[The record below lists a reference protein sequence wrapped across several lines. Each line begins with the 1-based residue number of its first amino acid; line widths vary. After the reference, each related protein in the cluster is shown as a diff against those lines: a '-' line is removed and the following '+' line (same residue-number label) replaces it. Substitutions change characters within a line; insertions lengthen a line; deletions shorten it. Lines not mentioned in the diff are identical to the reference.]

1 MAQDL
6 IKLVEEA
13 EAAADELPSP
23 HEAAVASR
31 QAERAV
37 QRLRD
42 SAQQLSAVAG
52 ALAGERNG
60 FEPQPPTA
68 AAGSHPQ
75 SHEPAAVANS
85 TS

>member
-23 HEAAVASR
+23 REAAVASR

-37 QRLRD
+37 RRLRD
-42 SAQQLSAVAG
+42 SAQQLSAA
-52 ALAGERNG
+52 ATLAGGRNG
-60 FEPQPPTA
+60 SEPQPPTA
-68 AAGSHPQ
+68 ATNSAQ
-75 SHEPAAVANS
+75 SREPAAVG
-85 TS
+85 